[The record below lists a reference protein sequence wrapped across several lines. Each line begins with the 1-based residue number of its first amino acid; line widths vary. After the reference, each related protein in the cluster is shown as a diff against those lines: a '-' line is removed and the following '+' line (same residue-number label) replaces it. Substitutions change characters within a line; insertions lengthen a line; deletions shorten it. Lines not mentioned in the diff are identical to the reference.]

1 MLKNNFIELNENTK
15 FFENFYI
22 KNKKKFILFFI
33 LFAFMWNPK
42 TGMTGDVATNS
53 LYKVTYNTSKIIFKF
68 EGVRLFQN
76 SPLIK
81 FHKKYI
87 E

>member
-1 MLKNNFIELNENTK
+1 
-15 FFENFYI
+15 
-22 KNKKKFILFFI
+22 
-33 LFAFMWNPK
+33 MWNPK

-68 EGVRLFQN
+68 ESIRLYQD
-76 SPLIK
+76 SPIIK